1 MEVEVRCKA
10 VHHAVATAA
19 DNWCVRFFVLVVAVV
34 ICGVQRG
41 VEIVLEAHDE
51 PVAWMDAQV
60 RRLASVSVAIAVVH
74 LAASIAEVC
83 VRQFHFQYAVFTA
96 QVCGLG
102 DKASN
107 GGARTNVL
115 LNTLRRRRWWNQT
128 EREKRGPKK
137 PQDALLPKPLTWQAT
152 AYAE

>member
-1 MEVEVRCKA
+1 
-10 VHHAVATAA
+10 
-19 DNWCVRFFVLVVAVV
+19 
-34 ICGVQRG
+34 
-41 VEIVLEAHDE
+41 
-51 PVAWMDAQV
+51 
-60 RRLASVSVAIAVVH
+60 VH

-96 QVCGLG
+96 QVYGLG

-128 EREKRGPKK
+128 GREKRGHKK

-152 AYAE
+152 AYAEYTGRAQIKPIRSAIYRKPPKMQEGPGGLLCALTTLPYQTAISSRAC